1 MNKLAYLCEKDNA
14 MFYAF
19 QGQVYVTEIGRLQ
32 PEWLQVESSGMDIG
46 LCIKYMWWM
55 YRDGNEFQ
63 HYAEKDRLLEVQK
76 RIGASD
82 SVYKKVQKVC
92 EVCVLFYKMCQL
104 NSMKQNRNAMRE
116 KQSQLRD
123 MYMKEVDPKKML
135 DIEKALKS
143 AEMREQEYEIAIEI
157 AGEDGMYAE
166 ACPINLF
173 SLPQKHLPVHLRVV
187 L

>member
-1 MNKLAYLCEKDNA
+1 
-14 MFYAF
+14 MFYEF

-32 PEWLQVESSGMDIG
+32 PEWLQVEGSGLDIG
-46 LCIKYMWWM
+46 LCIKYLWWM

-63 HYAEKDRLLEVQK
+63 HYPEQERLVEIQK
-76 RIGASD
+76 RLGVKDAE
-82 SVYKKVQKVC
+82 YKKIQQVC
-92 EVCVLFYKMCQL
+92 KDCALFYQACQL
-104 NSMKQNRNAMRE
+104 NSVKRNRNAMRE
-116 KQSQLRD
+116 KQAQLRD
-123 MYMKEVDPKKML
+123 MYMKETDPKKML
-135 DIEKALKS
+135 DIERALKS